1 MVRGNPAVEGGRNKQ
16 SRHLPR
22 SSASLPSAP
31 ARVPGNIRTI
41 QDWLGLSDIQTAVI
55 YAHGLIRGLYGVASP
70 GVSP

>member
-1 MVRGNPAVEGGRNKQ
+1 MARGNPAVECGRNKS

-31 ARVPGNIRTI
+31 AGALGNIRI
-41 QDWLGLSDIQTAVI
+41 IRDLLGQSDIQTAVI

-70 GVSP
+70 GVSL